1 MVALCDKQQQTPI
14 LGSPFSALS
23 GLDPQLSFTFSLFSS
38 SLPDF
43 CSFSLTRIQPYRS
56 PESFDKPMGDNSV
69 SQTRLQ
75 ANGNYY
81 QSSVEIHTASNRAG
95 TL

>member
-1 MVALCDKQQQTPI
+1 MALCDKQQQTPI

-23 GLDPQLSFTFSLFSS
+23 GLGPQLSLTFSLFSS